1 MKKDFL
7 THAYTKGIYEQYQ
20 KALTRLTA
28 HASKGTLHEQTALFH
43 RASRYERRL
52 TRWGIAVSGL
62 LSVLSPTTSA
72 FGQTPQG
79 LEFRCNTYTTYAQQL
94 AKVASDANGNYV
106 VVWQSNEQDEYQNGI
121 YGQRYNASGTAQ
133 GTEFRVNTYTANNES
148 RPSVSMDSDGDFVVV
163 WQSYSQNGSYSDI
176 YGQRY
181 NASGTAQGAEFRV
194 NTYNT
199 NNQSVPSVSMDSNG
213 DFVVVWVSLSQ
224 TEGSYGIY
232 GQRYNASGTAQG
244 TEFRVNTYTSN
255 TQSNPSVSLDSDG
268 DFVVVWM
275 SNEQDGIYYGI
286 YGQRYNASGTAQG
299 TEFQVNTY
307 TSNSQSRPSVSMDSN
322 GNFVI
327 VWQSYRQ
334 DGSYWGIYGQRYNA
348 SGTAQGTE
356 FRVNTYTTSNQVY
369 PSVSLDS
376 DGDFVV
382 VWHSNGQ
389 NENFYGIYGQRYSS
403 AILPI
408 ELQDFTG
415 KATAQGNELSW
426 HTAQEIDFKGF
437 DVERSA
443 DGKVFTKIGAVG
455 AKGSNSDYHFRD
467 AEPLAISYYRL
478 KSNDLDGKFEY
489 SKIIA
494 LQSDSKEETVRVYP
508 TQVHDVLTV
517 EGATSFEIVNSVGQ
531 VVLQSYQKVLSLQAL
546 PTGMYFVR
554 GRDAQGKP
562 FLQKIVK
569 NE

>member
-244 TEFRVNTYTSN
+244 TEFRVNTYT
-255 TQSNPSVSLDSDG
+255 
-268 DFVVVWM
+268 
-275 SNEQDGIYYGI
+275 
-286 YGQRYNASGTAQG
+286 
-299 TEFQVNTY
+299 
-307 TSNSQSRPSVSMDSN
+307 
-322 GNFVI
+322 
-327 VWQSYRQ
+327 
-334 DGSYWGIYGQRYNA
+334 
-348 SGTAQGTE
+348 
-356 FRVNTYTTSNQVY
+356 TSNQVY

-478 KSNDLDGKFEY
+478 KSNDFDGKFEY